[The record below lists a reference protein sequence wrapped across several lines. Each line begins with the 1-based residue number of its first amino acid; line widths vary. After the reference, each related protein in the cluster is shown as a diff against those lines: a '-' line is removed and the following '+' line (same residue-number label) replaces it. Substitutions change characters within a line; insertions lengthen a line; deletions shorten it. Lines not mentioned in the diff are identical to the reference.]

1 MAKSKIVRTWGN
13 AKAITQDFFIDIPV
27 LIKKSLISNNMSEL
41 DIARV
46 RAKLRQQIHYPRSRW
61 GHIDSVPENHELEE
75 K

>member
-27 LIKKSLISNNMSEL
+27 LIKKSLISNNMSTLE
-41 DIARV
+41 IARM
-46 RAKLRQQIHYPRSRW
+46 REKIRQQIHYPFSRW
-61 GHIDSVPENHELEE
+61 GHITTVPEKHELED